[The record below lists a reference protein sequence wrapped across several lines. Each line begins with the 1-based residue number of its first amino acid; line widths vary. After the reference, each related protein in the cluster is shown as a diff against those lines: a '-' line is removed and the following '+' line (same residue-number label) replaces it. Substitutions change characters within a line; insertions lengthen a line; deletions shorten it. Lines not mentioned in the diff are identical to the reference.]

1 MRILNPRYQFYHR
14 LAFLYVRLFGKDKIS
29 YSSNKEDVII
39 DILTGFKQNG
49 VYIDV
54 GANHPDIIS
63 VTKKFYD
70 RGWSG
75 VNIEPNYD
83 NYLLFLEKRKRDINL
98 NFGIAEKEG
107 EADFFFKPN
116 ATTAESTGFTF
127 SKKVYDERGHDL
139 KSKKVKMM
147 PLRKVFEDNGLV
159 SVDFINIDTEGF
171 ENEVLKS
178 NDWKKYKARVLCV
191 EGKGYD
197 KFLKQFGYKKALFDG
212 INTYYVLNDDNHF

>member
-83 NYLLFLEKRKRDINL
+83 NYLLFLEKRKR
-98 NFGIAEKEG
+98 
-107 EADFFFKPN
+107 
-116 ATTAESTGFTF
+116 
-127 SKKVYDERGHDL
+127 
-139 KSKKVKMM
+139 
-147 PLRKVFEDNGLV
+147 
-159 SVDFINIDTEGF
+159 
-171 ENEVLKS
+171 EVWS
-178 NDWKKYKARVLCV
+178 
-191 EGKGYD
+191 
-197 KFLKQFGYKKALFDG
+197 
-212 INTYYVLNDDNHF
+212 

>member
-39 DILTGFKQNG
+39 DILTGFKPNG
-49 VYIDV
+49 IYIDV

-70 RGWSG
+70 RGWRG
-75 VNIEPNYD
+75 INIEPNHD
-83 NYLLFLEKRKRDINL
+83 NYLLFFEKRKRDINL

-107 EADFFFKPN
+107 EVDFFFKLN
-116 ATTAESTGFTF
+116 ATIAESTGFTF
-127 SKKVYDERGHDL
+127 SKKVYDERRYDF
-139 KSKKVKMM
+139 KSRKVKTI
-147 PLRKVFEDNGLV
+147 PLKKVFEDNGLV
-159 SVDFINIDTEGF
+159 FADFINIDTEGF
-171 ENEVLKS
+171 ENEVLKG
-178 NDWKKYKARVLCV
+178 NDWKKYKAGVLCV

-197 KFLKQFGYKKALFDG
+197 KFFKAIRLQKSF
-212 INTYYVLNDDNHF
+212 I

>member
-39 DILTGFKQNG
+39 DILTGFKPNG
-49 VYIDV
+49 IYIDV

-70 RGWSG
+70 RGWRG

-107 EADFFFKPN
+107 EVDFFFKLN
-116 ATTAESTGFTF
+116 ATIAESTGFTF
-127 SKKVYDERGHDL
+127 SKKVYDERRYDF
-139 KSKKVKMM
+139 KSRKVKTI
-147 PLRKVFEDNGLV
+147 PLKKVFEDNGLV
-159 SVDFINIDTEGF
+159 FADFINIDTEGF
-171 ENEVLKS
+171 ENEVLKG
-178 NDWKKYKARVLCV
+178 NDWKKYKAGVLCV

-197 KFLKQFGYKKALFDG
+197 KFFKAIRLQKSF
-212 INTYYVLNDDNHF
+212 I

>member
-1 MRILNPRYQFYHR
+1 MRILNPKYQFYHR

-39 DILTGFKQNG
+39 DILTGFKPNG

-70 RGWSG
+70 RGWRG

-98 NFGIAEKEG
+98 
-107 EADFFFKPN
+107 
-116 ATTAESTGFTF
+116 
-127 SKKVYDERGHDL
+127 
-139 KSKKVKMM
+139 
-147 PLRKVFEDNGLV
+147 
-159 SVDFINIDTEGF
+159 
-171 ENEVLKS
+171 
-178 NDWKKYKARVLCV
+178 
-191 EGKGYD
+191 
-197 KFLKQFGYKKALFDG
+197 Q
-212 INTYYVLNDDNHF
+212 

>member
-70 RGWSG
+70 RGWRG
-75 VNIEPNYD
+75 INIEPNHD

-107 EADFFFKPN
+107 EVDFFFKLN
-116 ATTAESTGFTF
+116 ATIAESTGFTF
-127 SKKVYDERGHDL
+127 SKKVYDERRYDF
-139 KSKKVKMM
+139 KSRKVKTI
-147 PLRKVFEDNGLV
+147 PLKKVFEDNGLV
-159 SVDFINIDTEGF
+159 FADFINIDTEGF
-171 ENEVLKS
+171 ENEVLKG
-178 NDWKKYKARVLCV
+178 NDWKKYKAGVLCV

-197 KFLKQFGYKKALFDG
+197 KFFKAIRLQKSF
-212 INTYYVLNDDNHF
+212 I